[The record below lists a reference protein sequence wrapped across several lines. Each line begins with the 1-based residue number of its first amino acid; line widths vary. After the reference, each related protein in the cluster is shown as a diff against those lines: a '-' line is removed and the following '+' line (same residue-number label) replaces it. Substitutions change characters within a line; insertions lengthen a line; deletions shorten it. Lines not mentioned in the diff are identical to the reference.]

1 MSDEYYDDIPPHG
14 WYEKPVITFEN
25 FIGTFLECPKKLL
38 HDLQICKESG
48 CYDKELRTYSNGM
61 DGKTYYDISDLW
73 RILHKIAGASDGRVI
88 GMENGGIVEVSEMCV
103 F

>member
-1 MSDEYYDDIPPHG
+1 MNTTTI
-14 WYEKPVITFEN
+14 
-25 FIGTFLECPKKLL
+25 FLPMVGMRSLSSPLRTLLGHSWSALKKLL
-38 HDLQICKESG
+38 HDLQKCKESG
-48 CYDKELRTYSNGM
+48 CYDKELRTYRNGM

-73 RILHKIAGASDGRVI
+73 RILHKIAGARDGSVI